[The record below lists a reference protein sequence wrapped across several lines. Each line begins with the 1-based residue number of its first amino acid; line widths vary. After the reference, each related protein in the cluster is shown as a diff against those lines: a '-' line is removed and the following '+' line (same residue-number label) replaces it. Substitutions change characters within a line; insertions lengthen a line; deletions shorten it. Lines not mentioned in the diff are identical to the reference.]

1 WVKACNDHKIPI
13 TAKEAKEHVAG
24 YRACQGQGSAQDD
37 TPAMPIPEF
46 SDETFINAL
55 VDFIVADDQSLNVV
69 ESVFFHQ
76 LLLLLRSELLDKDIP
91 HRTSV
96 RNHIKARWKEYLAQ
110 LSGELKHLANA
121 LLHIID
127 RLKIDCKIGWVTL
140 DNTSNNDTMVE
151 HLSRLLG
158 NRGLSFS
165 DFKHHIQ
172 CVLST
177 RSANDR
183 WLKSY
188 LIGASHISP
197 ILEARLCLLV

>member
-1 WVKACNDHKIPI
+1 WVKGYDDHKIPI
-13 TAKEAKEHVAG
+13 TAKEAKECVAG

-55 VDFIVADDQSLNVV
+55 VNFIVANDQSLNVV
-69 ESVFFHQ
+69 ESVFFCQ
-76 LLLLLRSELLDKDIP
+76 LLLLLCSKLLDKDIP

-96 RNHIKARWKEYLAQ
+96 RNHIEACWKEYLAQ

-127 RLKIDCKIGWVTL
+127 QLKIDCKIGWITL
-140 DNTSNNDTMVE
+140 DNASNNDMMVE
-151 HLSRLLG
+151 HLSCLLG

-165 DFKHHIQ
+165 DFKHRIW

-177 RSANDR
+177 
-183 WLKSY
+183 
-188 LIGASHISP
+188 
-197 ILEARLCLLV
+197 